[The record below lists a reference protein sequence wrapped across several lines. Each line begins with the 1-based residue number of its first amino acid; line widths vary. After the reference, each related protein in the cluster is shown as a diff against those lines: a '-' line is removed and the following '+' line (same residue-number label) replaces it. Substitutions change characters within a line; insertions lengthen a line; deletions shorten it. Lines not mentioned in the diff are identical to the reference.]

1 MRSTLPYETLEPV
14 RKAVVLSFLGVALW
28 YITWRLGTF
37 NPEALFFSWVLYSAE
52 LYGLFTTLMHF
63 FITWRLT
70 IRTPPP
76 PQENLSVDV
85 FIPTIN
91 ETVSLVRKTLL
102 AARNLDYPHVTW
114 LLDDGRRPEMEALAK
129 ELGCRYLTRPDN
141 RDAKAGNLNNA
152 LLHSKGDFV
161 VIFDADHAP
170 KRDFITKT
178 LGYFRDQSVAFVQTP
193 QDFYNLDSFQ
203 HHRKRH
209 GAAAWH
215 EQSVFFRVIQRGKD
229 YWNAAFF
236 CGSCATMRRSAL
248 DAIGGFAVG
257 TVTED
262 LHTSLKLHKKG
273 YRSVYHPESLAFGL
287 APYGVAPF
295 LKQRIR
301 WGQGAMQVWRKEG
314 VFFCRGLTFPQRINY
329 LASSITYFDGWQ
341 KGFFYLTPAIVL
353 VTGVMPLMSF
363 GPDFLL
369 HFLPYFLLNFWAFEE
384 VNRGYGRSIVIEQY
398 NMARF
403 AAMAWSTLG
412 IFKDKIKFSVTP
424 KAMTQSAST
433 STYII
438 PQDVVSAVNLLAI
451 TVGMALYH
459 LYHHLPASGFVV
471 NIAWAAV
478 NSGLAISVMSFV
490 TKHSQYRRSDY
501 RFPIPLPA
509 TIEFGD
515 GRKFIG
521 TIDDISSSG
530 FRIYTALPD
539 GVTVGT
545 KLTGSIHLPSERV
558 RVEATI
564 KSLITGSSGGEQYV
578 KSIGCS
584 FVGSGGSEL
593 DKLDLFLY
601 SSDLQWSLNNLR
613 EAILTPFDLVHTEAG
628 KINGAPAYAPGNW
641 SAISLTHPESGQR
654 TIGLIAA
661 THDHSRPTSI
671 LAYSPIPEG
680 VSLQVSVYGR
690 RGVSTLEGS
699 VGPGK
704 QIDTPGSPLYS
715 YQFFPKE
722 AVHLGHEKLA

>member
-1 MRSTLPYETLEPV
+1 MKSTLPYETLEPV

-28 YITWRLGTF
+28 YMTWRIGTF
-37 NPEALFFSWVLYSAE
+37 NREALIFSWVLYGAE

-70 IRTPPP
+70 IRIPPP
-76 PQENLSVDV
+76 PQQGLCVDV

-91 ETVSLVRKTLL
+91 ESLSLVRKSLL
-102 AARNLDYPHVTW
+102 AARNMDYPHVTW
-114 LLDDGRRPEMEALAK
+114 LLDDGRRPEMEALAQ
-129 ELGCRYLTRPDN
+129 ELGCRYLSRPDN
-141 RDAKAGNLNNA
+141 RDAKAGNMNNA
-152 LLHSKGDFV
+152 LLHSKGSFV

-178 LGYFRDQSVAFVQTP
+178 LGYFRDPSVAFVQTP

-203 HHRKRH
+203 HHRKKG
-209 GAAAWH
+209 GATAWH

-236 CGSCATMRRSAL
+236 CGSCATIRRSAL

-262 LHTSLKLHKKG
+262 LHTSLKLHKRG
-273 YRSVYHPESLAFGL
+273 YRSVYHAQSLAFGL
-287 APYGVAPF
+287 APSGVAPF
-295 LKQRIR
+295 LNQRIR

-353 VTGVMPLMSF
+353 TTGVMPLVGF
-363 GPDFLL
+363 GSDFLI
-369 HFLPYFLLNFWAFEE
+369 HFIPYFILTFWAFEE
-384 VNRGYGRSIVIEQY
+384 VNRGYGRSIVIEQF

-412 IFKDKIKFSVTP
+412 IFKDNIKFSVTP
-424 KAMTQSAST
+424 KAMTQSAYASP
-433 STYII
+433 YLI
-438 PQDVVSAVNLLAI
+438 PQAFISIVNLLAI

-459 LYHHLPASGFVV
+459 LYHHLPTSGFVA
-471 NIAWAAV
+471 NIIWAAV
-478 NSGLAISVMSFV
+478 NSSLAISVMSFV
-490 TKHSQYRRSDY
+490 TKHSRHRRNDY

-509 TIEFGD
+509 TIDFGD
-515 GRKFIG
+515 GRKFHG

-539 GVTVGT
+539 GTTAGT
-545 KLTGSIHLPSERV
+545 NLTGVIHLPAETV
-558 RVEATI
+558 KFEALV
-564 KSLITGSSGGEQYV
+564 KSLIKGASGGEQYV
-578 KSIGCS
+578 KGIGCS
-584 FVGSGGSEL
+584 FVCSASSEL

-601 SSDLQWSLNNLR
+601 GSDLQWSLNNLR
-613 EAILTPFDLVHTEAG
+613 EVILTPLDLVHTEAG
-628 KINGAPAYAPGNW
+628 QVSGAPVYAPANW
-641 SAISLTHPESGQR
+641 SAMSLTHPESGER
-654 TIGLIAA
+654 MLGLIAVS
-661 THDHSRPTSI
+661 HDRSRPTNI
-671 LAYSPIPEG
+671 LAYAPLPEG
-680 VSLQVSVYGR
+680 ISLQVSVHGR
-690 RGVSTLEGS
+690 RGVASLTGS
-699 VGPGK
+699 VGAGK

-715 YQFFPKE
+715 YQFIPIQ
-722 AVHLGHEKLA
+722 AVQLGH